1 MEKIEKK
8 NFENFE
14 IFSKT
19 KSQIE
24 KVDQVENFEKN
35 FFFFFD
41 SKNFLGVKH
50 PKKWCFLQFQS
61 DLSYRKKVIF
71 GKTE

>member
-8 NFENFE
+8 KFDFFE

-24 KVDQVENFEKN
+24 KVDQVENFEK
-35 FFFFFD
+35 FFFF
-41 SKNFLGVKH
+41 
-50 PKKWCFLQFQS
+50 
-61 DLSYRKKVIF
+61 
-71 GKTE
+71 